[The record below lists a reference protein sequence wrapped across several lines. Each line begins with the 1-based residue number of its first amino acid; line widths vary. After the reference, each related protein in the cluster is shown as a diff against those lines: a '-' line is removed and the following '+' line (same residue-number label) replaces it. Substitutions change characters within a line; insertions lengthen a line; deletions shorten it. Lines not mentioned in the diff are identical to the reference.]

1 MNAYFWADEFRTVFD
16 EAVKAYRGGRRD
28 PASLFSEK
36 QSAFLATLGASAQEI
51 FDFVED
57 HARGGDPSFE
67 STLLVTAV
75 RRDYFLVV
83 QKGQSSKH
91 VVSMASL
98 PAKSAAV
105 DGIEWLPR
113 IIVKARVK
121 LRGEMPPDLMYGCGG
136 DRAFLSG
143 AKIHLADF
151 LRVTWAAHD
160 DDRKIIDYVKQQRG
174 R

>member
-1 MNAYFWADEFRTVFD
+1 MNAYFWADEFRVLFD
-16 EAVKAYRGGRRD
+16 DAVKAYRAGRRE
-28 PASLFSEK
+28 AGSLFTEK
-36 QSAFLATLGASAQEI
+36 QRAFLATLGASAQEI

-57 HARGGDPSFE
+57 NSREGDPSFE

-83 QKGQSSKH
+83 QKGQWSKH
-91 VVSMASL
+91 VVSMAAL

-113 IIVKARVK
+113 IIEKARAK

-151 LRVTWAAHD
+151 LRATWAAHD

>member
-1 MNAYFWADEFRTVFD
+1 MNAYFWADEFRATFD
-16 EAVKAYRGGRRD
+16 EAVKAYRAGKRD
-28 PASLFSEK
+28 AGNLFSEK
-36 QSAFLATLGASAQEI
+36 QRAFLATLGASAQEI

-57 HARGGDPSFE
+57 NSRGGDPSFE
-67 STLLVTAV
+67 SALLVTAV

-83 QKGQSSKH
+83 QKGQWSKH
-91 VVSMASL
+91 VVSMAAL

-105 DGIEWLPR
+105 EGIEWLPR

>member
-1 MNAYFWADEFRTVFD
+1 MNAYFWADEFRALFD
-16 EAVKAYRGGRRD
+16 EAVKAYRGGQRD
-28 PASLFSEK
+28 VASLFSEK
-36 QSAFLATLGASAQEI
+36 QRAFLATLGASAQEI

-57 HARGGDPSFE
+57 NSRGGDPSFE
-67 STLLVTAV
+67 SALLVTAV

-83 QKGQSSKH
+83 QKGQWSKH
-91 VVSMASL
+91 VVSMAAL

-105 DGIEWLPR
+105 EGIEWLPR